1 MLPHRRG
8 ACTEHTLALL
18 SRDRKYGFLADVK
31 RDQKSRAILYLRQS
45 LDKTGEGLAI
55 ERQREACE
63 RLCRERGWDIIA
75 VLDENDTSALR
86 KRPKFNDLLA
96 RVERGE
102 VDVIVCWHVDRL
114 VRQLAQLEH
123 IITICE
129 QTGTKLATVSGDLDL
144 STDTGRLVGRILASV
159 ARGEVERKSVRQKAA
174 NRQRAQEGLPHAG
187 GWRALGYEQ
196 DGVTLI
202 PEEAEAIRDGFN
214 LILAGGSLRAVGR
227 DWTRR
232 GLSAT
237 KEARGARPE
246 WTWASI
252 RQVLLNPR
260 YAGIRAHDG
269 EEFPAVWEP
278 VVSEEVFRAVVAI
291 LTDPERRTA
300 PAAGIGLLT
309 GIAFCGVCGNT
320 VNVSGGSR
328 RRDEDDAPRRHRI
341 YSCSGATTGRH
352 ITRQCGPIDELVT
365 RLVIG
370 RLSAVDAA
378 DLLVVHD
385 SPGVPALIAER
396 TSILERQ
403 RTLGADFADGS
414 LPAATLRAAT
424 ERLAQRLAELDESI
438 AEAGKVSVLAPLV
451 LADEVEEVWHGL
463 DIDRQRAVIR
473 ELMTVR
479 ILPVGRGARIFRP
492 ESVRIAWKLDET

>member
-1 MLPHRRG
+1 M
-8 ACTEHTLALL
+8 
-18 SRDRKYGFLADVK
+18 K
-31 RDQKSRAILYLRQS
+31 RDLKPRAILYLRQS

-63 RLCRERGWDIIA
+63 RLCHERGWDIIA

-96 RVERGE
+96 RIERGE
-102 VDVIVCWHVDRL
+102 VDVIVVWHVDRL

-129 QTGTKLATVSGDLDL
+129 QTSTKLATVSGDLDL

-196 DGVTLI
+196 DGITLI

-214 LILAGGSLRAVGR
+214 LVLAGGSLRAVGR
-227 DWTRR
+227 DWTQR

-237 KEARGARPE
+237 KEARGTRPE

-252 RQVLLNPR
+252 RQILLNPR

-309 GIAFCGVCGNT
+309 SIAFCGVCGNT

-328 RRDEDDAPRRHRI
+328 RRVEDDGPRRHRI
-341 YSCSGATTGRH
+341 YSCAGASTGRH

-365 RLVIG
+365 RLVVG

-378 DLLVVHD
+378 DLLVAHD
-385 SPGVPALIAER
+385 SPDVPALVAER
-396 TSILERQ
+396 TSVQERQ
-403 RTLGADFADGS
+403 RQLGEEFADGA

-424 ERLAQRLAELDESI
+424 DRLARRLDELNAQI
-438 AEAGKVSVLAPLV
+438 AEAGRTSVLAPLV
-451 LADEVEEVWHGL
+451 GAEDVETAWNVLHV
-463 DIDRQRAVIR
+463 DQQRAVIR

-479 ILPVGRGARIFRP
+479 ILPAGRGARVFKP
-492 ESVRIAWKLDET
+492 ESVVIDWRQPS